1 MSDRAKIGAVV
12 LWPYSK
18 EMSLAAKDESGSIGV
33 LLQAATWPPK

>member
-18 EMSLAAKDESGSIGV
+18 EMSLAAEDEAGSMGI
-33 LLQAATWPPK
+33 LLQASI